1 MVVLQLDI
9 TFLTMYNITT
19 IVGNTYYPFFNSYLG
34 ILYPQDAPFFYMEFI
49 QEGYIISKHMF

>member
-1 MVVLQLDI
+1 MFVLQLDI

-49 QEGYIISKHMF
+49 Q